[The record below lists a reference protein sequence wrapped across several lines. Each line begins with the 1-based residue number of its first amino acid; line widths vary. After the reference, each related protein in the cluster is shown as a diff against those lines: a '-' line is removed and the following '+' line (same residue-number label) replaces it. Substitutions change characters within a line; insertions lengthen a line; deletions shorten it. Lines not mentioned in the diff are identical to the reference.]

1 METEIYVSDANAK
14 IGKRIGLLGGSFDPI
29 HFGHIKPS
37 LQLAEKFQLQSIK
50 LIPCKISPFKD
61 NTFASAQHRWNMI
74 SVISGS
80 SELFEADARELE
92 RESASYTYETL
103 REIAGEVSSQTTLYW
118 IMGEDALLGF
128 PKWHQA
134 EKIMQLCHVL
144 VMRRPGYDASD
155 DTGAS
160 EWLKPYMCDNEKQLN
175 EKQSGYIYMTNVELF
190 DISSTQIR
198 QTVQAGEQPRF
209 MLPGGVWN
217 YIKRNNL
224 YQKNIN

>member
-1 METEIYVSDANAK
+1 METEIYVSDAKARMS
-14 IGKRIGLLGGSFDPI
+14 IGILGGSFDPI

-37 LQLAEKFQLQSIK
+37 LQLAEKLHLQSIR

-61 NTFASAQHRWNMI
+61 NTFATAQHRWNMI
-74 SVISGS
+74 SIISGS

-92 RESASYTYETL
+92 RDTPSYTYETL
-103 REIAGEVSSQTTLYW
+103 REIAGEVSSDTTLFW

-144 VMRRPGYDASD
+144 VMRRSGYDASKNVES
-155 DTGAS
+155 S
-160 EWLKPYMCDNEKQLN
+160 EWLKPYMCDDESKLEEKQC
-175 EKQSGYIYMTNVELF
+175 GCIYMTDVELF
-190 DISSTQIR
+190 DVSSTQIR
-198 QTVQAGEQPRF
+198 ETVQAGEQPRF

-224 YQKNIN
+224 YQESIN

>member
-1 METEIYVSDANAK
+1 VSDAKA
-14 IGKRIGLLGGSFDPI
+14 RIGILGGSFDPI

-37 LQLAEKFQLQSIK
+37 LQLAEKFQLSCIK

-74 SVISGS
+74 SIISAS
-80 SELFEADARELE
+80 SELFEADPRELE
-92 RESASYTYETL
+92 RDTPSYTYETL
-103 REIAGEVSSQTTLYW
+103 REIAKEAPSESKLFW

-134 EKIMQLCHVL
+134 EKIMQLCNIL
-144 VMRRPGYDASD
+144 VMRRPGFDVSED
-155 DTGAS
+155 VGAS
-160 EWLKPYMCDNEKQLN
+160 TWLKSYMCNDVGMLEK
-175 EKQSGYIYMTNVELF
+175 KHSGCIYMTDVELF
-190 DISSTQIR
+190 DISSTRIR

-209 MLPGGVWN
+209 MLPDGVWN

-224 YQKNIN
+224 YQESIN